1 MSAKFT
7 FLAWDTK
14 IDNPPLKLALLQL
27 ANNADDDGFSY
38 YSISK
43 MALACGM
50 SDRTFMRKIAE
61 LEKAGILTV
70 ERRSN
75 RPSLYTL
82 RGDEMGVTLCHL
94 QEAEVTGCHAEVTE
108 SHLVGDSVSHDL
120 NNTLNNTPN
129 NEAESGKINYK
140 AVANIFNK
148 YFCKGIDSITKETL
162 LSAEIKQLTPK
173 RKKIIDTFFNQTKL
187 SIEKFEYYIEHVATD
202 QNWVY
207 FRKKNGKYSQRPFEF
222 YMKLDNYVKAS
233 EEVTNNE

>member
-43 MALACGM
+43 MAVACGM

-61 LEKAGILTV
+61 LEKIGVLMVT
-70 ERRSN
+70 RRSN

-94 QEAEVTGCHAEVTE
+94 QDPEVTGCHAEVTE
-108 SHLVGDSVSHDL
+108 SHLVGDRESHDP
-120 NNTLNNTPN
+120 NSTPN
-129 NEAESGKINYK
+129 TNPKSIYVDPVKAKKSTIDYSKVEIIYNESLPK
-140 AVANIFNK
+140 ASNIAK
-148 YFCKGIDSITKETL
+148 
-162 LSAEIKQLTPK
+162 LTTT
-173 RKKIIDTFFNQTKL
+173 RKKLVKEFFDNFDLDLDKL
-187 SIEKFEYYIEHVATD
+187 KNYLEFISSNKNCQWMFEGRPMNDGSGRTWAKQKFEYFLSEKCYL
-202 QNWVY
+202 N
-207 FRKKNGKYSQRPFEF
+207 
-222 YMKLDNYVKAS
+222 VK
-233 EEVTNNE
+233 ENM